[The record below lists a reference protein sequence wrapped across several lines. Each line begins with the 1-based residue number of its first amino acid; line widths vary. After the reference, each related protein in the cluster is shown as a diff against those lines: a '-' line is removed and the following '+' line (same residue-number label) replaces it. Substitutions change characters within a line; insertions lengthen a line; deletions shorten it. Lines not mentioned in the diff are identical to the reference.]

1 MKLHQLEM
9 KIRPRHPNYKPPTGP
24 IEIFSSSED
33 ENDSDEIG
41 DDDVIE
47 ISSDDDKFSS
57 DDEMEVDPSGSDDDK
72 PLDQLVGSRSNSTD
86 PEVSGDDI
94 DLDNVRWA
102 SSEDEES
109 DDPALVL
116 RGPNPMIPGNIIY
129 FYGSKIYS
137 EF

>member
-1 MKLHQLEM
+1 M
-9 KIRPRHPNYKPPTGP
+9 KIRPKHPNYRPPTGP

-33 ENDSDEIG
+33 EIDSDENG

-47 ISSDDDKFSS
+47 ISSDDESTS
-57 DDEMEVDPSGSDDDK
+57 DDEMEVDLSGTEDDK
-72 PLDQLVGSRSNSTD
+72 PLDQLVVSRSNSTD

-116 RGPNPMIPGNIIY
+116 RGPNPMIPGNLFI
-129 FYGSKIYS
+129 FVVR
-137 EF
+137 